1 MSCIP
6 AFWRWDVFHLK
17 LQESEESKDRAEK
30 GKKELFILPF
40 IKKKRGNVT
49 EGQLEMQIRED
60 FLHA

>member
-1 MSCIP
+1 MG
-6 AFWRWDVFHLK
+6 DVFHLK